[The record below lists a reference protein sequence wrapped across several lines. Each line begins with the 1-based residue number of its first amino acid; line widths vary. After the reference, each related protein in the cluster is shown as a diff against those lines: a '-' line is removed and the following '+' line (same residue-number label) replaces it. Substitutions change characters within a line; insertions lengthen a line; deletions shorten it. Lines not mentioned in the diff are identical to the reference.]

1 VLFLYRAR
9 ASQHYFAPI
18 SAVRILGLLLLRGLT
33 IVLFLGSRV
42 ALIAPAFSRVI
53 VPAATTRFKGEF

>member
-1 VLFLYRAR
+1 MPFLCRAR

-18 SAVRILGLLLLRGLT
+18 SAVGILGLLLLRGLT
-33 IVLFLGSRV
+33 IALFLGSRV
-42 ALIAPAFSRVI
+42 ALIAPAFSRVT